1 MRPMSCTTKR
11 KSVGHLLLGIW
22 CAILGA
28 LLVHSPLQA
37 QTVSLLPMMGTQGAD
52 ATVEISQMVR
62 LTNHARAQRG
72 LYPYLLNPVLS
83 QAAQSHVNDMIASGR
98 LGHVGSDGSRAPA
111 RVRRAGFAASI
122 VSENWVYSRTMQKA
136 FSWWM
141 ADRPHF
147 ENLMSR
153 RFKEIGV
160 GMAPHPSGW
169 GQVWV
174 MVFATSADGSTAP
187 EAEMVTDGAEAA
199 PAADA
204 AATETPDA
212 SATYVVQPGD
222 TLEAIGRRL
231 GIAWTLIAQLND
243 IKDPTRLQVG
253 QVLDIPGAAPAPAAE
268 PSPAAPPSEA
278 PAPEQPPAEP
288 PAAEQPAAAPPA
300 PAPAAPDAAAPTT
313 YAVQAGDAL
322 ASIAARF
329 GLSWQTLAQWNG
341 LTGKSILQVGQ
352 VLRLTAPT
360 QPAVASN
367 ASAPAVYRVR
377 SGDSLS
383 TIAARFGLTWQTL
396 AQINGLDRTS
406 VLRVGQTLRLR

>member
-1 MRPMSCTTKR
+1 MPTLFVRRHPFRP
-11 KSVGHLLLGIW
+11 LLLTLL
-22 CAILGA
+22 ALGM
-28 LLVHSPLQA
+28 LLFLA
-37 QTVSLLPMMGTQGAD
+37 
-52 ATVEISQMVR
+52 
-62 LTNHARAQRG
+62 AR
-72 LYPYLLNPVLS
+72 
-83 QAAQSHVNDMIASGR
+83 
-98 LGHVGSDGSRAPA
+98 PA
-111 RVRRAGFAASI
+111 FG
-122 VSENWVYSRTMQKA
+122 
-136 FSWWM
+136 
-141 ADRPHF
+141 
-147 ENLMSR
+147 
-153 RFKEIGV
+153 
-160 GMAPHPSGW
+160 
-169 GQVWV
+169 
-174 MVFATSADGSTAP
+174 
-187 EAEMVTDGAEAA
+187 DGA
-199 PAADA
+199 
-204 AATETPDA
+204 
-212 SATYVVQPGD
+212 YVVQPGD

-253 QVLDIPGAAPAPAAE
+253 QVLDIPGAAPTPAVDAP
-268 PSPAAPPSEA
+268 PAAPPDGA

-300 PAPAAPDAAAPTT
+300 PAPAAPDASAPTT

-360 QPAVASN
+360 QPAVAAN
-367 ASAPAVYRVR
+367 TPAPAVYRVR

-383 TIAARFGLTWQTL
+383 SIAARFGLTWQTL

>member
-37 QTVSLLPMMGTQGAD
+37 QTVSLLPMTGTQAAD
-52 ATVEISQMVR
+52 VTVEISQMVR

-111 RVRRAGFAASI
+111 RVRRAGFVASI

-141 ADRPHF
+141 ADPPHF

-187 EAEMVTDGAEAA
+187 EATMLTDDAAAA
-199 PAADA
+199 PANDA
-204 AATETPDA
+204 VTTDTPDA

-231 GIAWTLIAQLND
+231 GIPWARIAQLND

-253 QVLDIPGAAPAPAAE
+253 QVLDIPGAAPAPAAA
-268 PSPAAPPSEA
+268 PSPAAPPD
-278 PAPEQPPAEP
+278 QPPAEP
-288 PAAEQPAAAPPA
+288 PAVDQPAATPQAEPPA
-300 PAPAAPDAAAPTT
+300 PAAAAPVASAPTT
-313 YAVQAGDAL
+313 YAVQSGDAL

-329 GLSWQTLAQWNG
+329 GLDWQTLAQWNG

-352 VLRLTAPT
+352 VLRLTAST
-360 QPAVASN
+360 QPAAAPN
-367 ASAPAVYRVR
+367 ASGSTVYRVR
-377 SGDSLS
+377 AGDSLS
-383 TIAARFGLTWQTL
+383 SIATRFGLTWQTL

>member
-1 MRPMSCTTKR
+1 MSCTTKR
-11 KSVGHLLLGIW
+11 KSVGHLLLSIG

-37 QTVSLLPMMGTQGAD
+37 QTVSLLPMAGTQAAD
-52 ATVEISQMVR
+52 VTVEISQMVR

-83 QAAQSHVNDMIASGR
+83 QVAQSHVNDMIASGR

-111 RVRRAGFAASI
+111 RVRRAGFVASI

-147 ENLMSR
+147 ENLMSP

-160 GMAPHPSGW
+160 GMASHPSGW

-187 EAEMVTDGAEAA
+187 EAAMLTDGAEAA
-199 PAADA
+199 LAADA
-204 AATETPDA
+204 ATTETPDA

-253 QVLDIPGAAPAPAAE
+253 QVLDIPGAVPTPAAE
-268 PSPAAPPSEA
+268 PSPSAPPNEA
-278 PAPEQPPAEP
+278 PAPDQPPAEP
-288 PAAEQPAAAPPA
+288 PAAEQPALAPPA
-300 PAPAAPDAAAPTT
+300 PAPAASAPTT
-313 YAVQAGDAL
+313 YVVQAGDAL

-329 GLSWQTLAQWNG
+329 GLNWQTLAQWNG
-341 LTGKSILQVGQ
+341 LSGKSILQVGQ
-352 VLRLTAPT
+352 VLRLTSPT

-367 ASAPAVYRVR
+367 APAPAVYRVR

-383 TIAARFGLTWQTL
+383 AIATRFGLTWQTL
-396 AQINGLDRTS
+396 ARINGLDRTS
-406 VLRVGQTLRLR
+406 VLQVGQTLRLR